1 MIYLLIACGESQAT
15 TPGQNNDTP
24 SDSTYEHCPD
34 VQVTCP
40 EPVINLTCP
49 EPVIENII
57 QTDCPDIEI
66 SCPESNINISNEIDT
81 QPIADELVSLTEAIT
96 MQAGEWAAIKI
107 QPPISGYAPNGNP
120 NYSSTTWTN
129 TDSRPFLVE
138 AIYGGSLEYDINTDG
153 YGDLELREAYTSGT
167 VYYGWNWTN
176 LNSLIESQETVY
188 VTCGDSNNRT
198 GQCLIVGKY
207 LNQ

>member
-15 TPGQNNDTP
+15 TPGET
-24 SDSTYEHCPD
+24 SSTCECPEP
-34 VQVTCP
+34 VINLTCP

-57 QTDCPDIEI
+57 QTDCPDIPDIEI

-120 NYSSTTWTN
+120 SYSSTTWTN

-138 AIYGGSLEYDINTDG
+138 AIYGGSLEYDINNDG
-153 YGDLELREAYTSGT
+153 YGDLALKQAYKSGT
-167 VYYGWNWTN
+167 VYYGWDWTN
-176 LNSLIESQETVY
+176 LNSLIESQETVH